1 MSLAASK
8 ERTSDTPTAI
18 SGDPSWRW
26 LREPLV
32 HFLFTG
38 FAIFLF
44 YDLRRAPE
52 VAADSVPPVS
62 RRIEISE
69 AKLRELMFVF
79 EQNKGRMPAK
89 EELSVAADDWVREE
103 ILARSALLAGL
114 DRNDPVIRQRLVK
127 LMQWYLTGS
136 NASGEPSEEELR
148 RHFEA
153 NQERYRTANSV
164 VFEQIYFSTAKRGPT
179 ALTDANTVLASFQA
193 GIQTGLEVAIGHGD
207 SMGGDKSEEEM
218 QRGNAEE
225 FAAKFGK
232 PFTDTLLKLPF
243 DRWTGPY
250 QSPVGWHVVRRHRPE
265 NPTFEEM
272 RLKVRS
278 EVLAARLKVSPE
290 SGFEALRKRY
300 DVEIFDLGG
309 IPEVQK

>member
-1 MSLAASK
+1 MSLSASRARASK
-8 ERTSDTPTAI
+8 VQPVTF
-18 SGDPSWRW
+18 GKLNWRW

-32 HFLFTG
+32 HFVVIGL
-38 FAIFLF
+38 AIFLF

-52 VAADSVPPVS
+52 VTADSVPPVS
-62 RRIEISE
+62 RRVAVSE
-69 AKLRELMFVF
+69 AKLRELMVIF
-79 EQNKGRMPAK
+79 EQNKGRKPSR
-89 EELSVAADDWVREE
+89 EELSVAADEWVRDE

-127 LMQWYLTGS
+127 LMQWYLAGS
-136 NASGEPSEEELR
+136 TANGEPSEEELR
-148 RHFEA
+148 RYFEA

-179 ALTDANTVLASFQA
+179 ALTDANTTLASFQA
-193 GIQTGLEVAIGHGD
+193 GIQTGVEVAIGHGD
-207 SMGGDKSEEEM
+207 SMGDDKVEEEL
-218 QRGNAEE
+218 QRGNPQE

-232 PFTDTLLKLPF
+232 PFSDTVLKLPF
-243 DRWTGPY
+243 DRWSGPY

-278 EVLAARLKVSPE
+278 ELLAERLKASPE
-290 SGFEALRKRY
+290 TGFEALRKRY
-300 DVEIFDLGG
+300 DVEISDLGG